1 MMSSTRMEKYLKTA
15 DTEWYNQRIFGV
27 ILCVAACFCLLAVRL
42 FYLQIIQGEEY
53 RRLSENNSIRLQR
66 IEPFRGIIYD
76 RNGTMLV
83 DNRPSFDIT
92 VIPKN
97 AEPLER
103 TAGKLAHYL
112 DEPKESLIERL
123 QQYRGLRSFKPVVLK
138 PDVDRDMLAA
148 VEVHRYDLPGVEVQV
163 KPTRNYVYNQSAA
176 HLLGYIGEINAAELD
191 SGRYAGLRS
200 GDLIGKFGA
209 ERTFDRFLRGKS
221 GGRQVEV
228 NATGQVVR
236 VLDTVPAEPGRNV
249 VLSIDIRVQRKAEEL
264 LEGVTGAAVAVEP
277 ATGQILAL
285 ASSPGFDQNAFVSGL
300 THDQWRAFTRDP
312 QKPLTNRALQG
323 EYPPGSTYKI
333 ITAIAGLEEGVV
345 DENTEYFCP
354 GHLRFARR
362 DYRCWKRGG
371 HGRVNLVDA
380 IAESCDVYFY
390 HVGLAIG
397 VDRLAWYAKAAGLG
411 SPTDIDLAHE
421 AAGLIP
427 TADWKQRRFNTAW
440 QKGENLSIAIGQ
452 GFNLTTPLQLAM
464 MISSVANDGIR
475 YHPQILKE
483 VRSAQGELI
492 AAPEPVVAGRLP
504 ASAKTMALVQEGLR
518 QVVNSERGTARGSMV
533 AGLDISGK
541 TGTSQVIS
549 RKEGEEEEETPIPD
563 RLKAHA
569 LFVAYAPNEHPK
581 IAVAVVVE
589 NGEHGSGAAAPI
601 AREMIKTYLLG
612 DPLQPK
618 PKVVA
623 ARE

>member
-1 MMSSTRMEKYLKTA
+1 MEKYLKTA
-15 DTEWYNQRIFGV
+15 DTEWYKSRIFGV
-27 ILCVAACFCLLAVRL
+27 ILCVLACFLLLAVRL
-42 FYLQIIQGEEY
+42 FYLQIIRGEEY

-66 IEPFRGIIYD
+66 IEAFRGIIYD

-83 DNRPSFDIT
+83 DNRPSFDIS
-92 VIPKN
+92 VIPKD

-103 TAGKLAHYL
+103 TVGKLAVFL
-112 DEPKESLIERL
+112 EEPQETLIERL

-138 PDVDRDMLAA
+138 PDVNRNVLAA

-163 KPTRNYVYNQSAA
+163 KPTRNYVYSQSAA
-176 HLLGYIGEINAAELD
+176 HLLGYIGEINSAELD
-191 SGRYAGLRS
+191 SGRYPGLRS

-209 ERTFDRFLRGKS
+209 ERTFDRYLRGKS

-236 VLDTVPAEPGRNV
+236 VLNTVPAEPGRNV
-249 VLSIDIRVQRKAEEL
+249 VLAIDIGVQRKAEEL
-264 LEGVTGAAVAVEP
+264 LEGVTGAAVAVQP
-277 ATGQILAL
+277 DTGQILAL
-285 ASSPGFDQNAFVSGL
+285 ASSPAFDQNAFVSGL
-300 THDQWRAFTRDP
+300 THEQWRAFSRDP
-312 QKPLTNRALQG
+312 EKPLTNRALQG

-345 DENTEYFCP
+345 DEHTEYFCP
-354 GHLRFARR
+354 GHLRFGRR

-371 HGRVNLVDA
+371 HGKVDLVDA
-380 IAESCDVYFY
+380 LAESCDVYFY
-390 HVGLAIG
+390 HVGLAVG

-427 TADWKQRRFNTAW
+427 TADWKQRRFKEPW
-440 QKGENLSIAIGQ
+440 QEGENLSIAIGQ

-464 MISSVANDGIR
+464 MAAAVANGGTR

-483 VRSAQGELI
+483 VHAAQGELI
-492 AAPEPVVAGRLP
+492 RRSEPDVAGKLP
-504 ASAKTMALVQEGLR
+504 ASAKTLALVRKGLEE
-518 QVVNSERGTARGSMV
+518 VVNSDRGTARGSMV
-533 AGLDISGK
+533 PGLEISGK

-549 RKEGEEEEETPIPD
+549 RKEGDDEDAPIPD
-563 RLKAHA
+563 LLKAHA
-569 LFVAYAPNEHPK
+569 LFVAYAPNSNPQ

-612 DPLQPK
+612 DPRQKEPE
-618 PKVVA
+618 VVA
-623 ARE
+623 VAR

>member
-1 MMSSTRMEKYLKTA
+1 MERYLKTA
-15 DTEWYNQRIFGV
+15 DADWYKQRIFGV
-27 ILCVAACFCLLAVRL
+27 IFCVAVCFSVLAVRL
-42 FYLQIIQGEEY
+42 FYLQVIHGEQY

-83 DNRPSFDIT
+83 DNRPAFDIT
-92 VIPKN
+92 VIPKD
-97 AEPLER
+97 AEPLEG
-103 TAGKLAHYL
+103 TIAKLAFYL
-112 DEPKESLIERL
+112 EEPEQTLLERL
-123 QQYRGLRSFKPVVLK
+123 QENRGPRSFEPVVLK
-138 PDVDRDMLAA
+138 PDVDRNVLAA

-163 KPTRNYVYNQSAA
+163 KPTRNYVYNPIAS

-191 SGRYAGLRS
+191 SGRYPGLRS

-209 ERTFDRFLRGKS
+209 ERTFDRYLRGKS

-236 VLDTVPAEPGRNV
+236 VLNTVPAQPGRNV
-249 VLSIDIRVQRKAEEL
+249 VLTIDIDVQRKAEEL

-277 ATGQILAL
+277 ESGQVLAL
-285 ASSPGFDQNAFVSGL
+285 ASSPAFDQNAFVSGL
-300 THDQWRAFTRDP
+300 THDQWRSFIHDP

-333 ITAIAGLEEGVV
+333 ITAIAGLEESVI
-345 DENTEYFCP
+345 DEHTEHFCP
-354 GHLRFARR
+354 GHLRFGRR
-362 DYRCWKRGG
+362 VYRCWKRGG
-371 HGRVNLVDA
+371 HGKVNVVDA
-380 IAESCDVYFY
+380 IAESCDVFFY
-390 HVGLAIG
+390 HVGLAVG

-411 SPTDIDLAHE
+411 SRTGIDLAHE

-427 TADWKQRRFNTAW
+427 TADWKLRRFDIPW

-464 MISSVANDGIR
+464 MAAAVANGGTR
-475 YHPQILKE
+475 YHPKILKE
-483 VRSAQGELI
+483 VHSAQGSLVER
-492 AAPEPVVAGRLP
+492 AEPVVDGKLP
-504 ASAKTMALVQEGLR
+504 VSAATMALVKEGLR
-518 QVVNSERGTARGSMV
+518 QVVNSDRGTARGSRIPGME
-533 AGLDISGK
+533 ISGK
-541 TGTSQVIS
+541 TGTAQVIS
-549 RKEGEEEEETPIPD
+549 RKEGEEEDEALIPD

-569 LFVAYAPNEHPK
+569 LFVAYAPSDNPK

-601 AREMIKTYLLG
+601 AREMIKIYLLG
-612 DPLQPK
+612 DPRQPE
-618 PKVVA
+618 PDVVA
-623 ARE
+623 VAQE